1 MKTLRLFLC
10 GMVALLALAS
20 CAYDD
25 YPGGYSTVTYQT
37 ETPSYRYRTV
47 GATRLSPYYPYGSG
61 YIYRTSAPR
70 TYVTNRYV
78 TPVGTT
84 RTYVQGYPVNP
95 YMSVGGYGY
104 VPPAPRLDPWPL
116 R

>member
-1 MKTLRLFLC
+1 MKTFRLSLC
-10 GMVALLALAS
+10 GMAALLALAS

-25 YPGGYSTVTYQT
+25 YPGGYSTVTSRA
-37 ETPSYRYRTV
+37 ETPSYRYRIV
-47 GATRLSPYYPYGSG
+47 GATRVSPYYPYGSG

-78 TPVGTT
+78 GTT
-84 RTYVQGYPVNP
+84 RTYLPGYAVNP
-95 YMSVGGYGY
+95 YVSVGGYGY

-116 R
+116 H